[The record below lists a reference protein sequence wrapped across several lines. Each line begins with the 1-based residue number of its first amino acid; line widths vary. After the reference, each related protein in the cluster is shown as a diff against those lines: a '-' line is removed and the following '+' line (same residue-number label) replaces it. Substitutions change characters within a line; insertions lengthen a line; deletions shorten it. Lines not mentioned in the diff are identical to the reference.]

1 MGRRAGGGWVL
12 ACLMASA
19 GLAAVDVAAWPEP
32 RPPRQVTPVG
42 VVPAAGATAEERAV
56 RAVAVVGDVQ
66 VRSGGGPWR
75 PLRRGDLLRN
85 GDRIRSGDFS
95 EVVLRDATGSSV
107 SVTPNTEFTI
117 GEKTHDV
124 SRFTLGEGRVAAHIR
139 GQKART
145 YEFASAVGDAKADA
159 KEGRFSITAD
169 GRGLFGVV
177 TRAGEVG
184 LEAKGRR
191 VVVPAGKQAF
201 VLPGR
206 APGDPLPIP
215 EQVLLQVRWPRKNT
229 PKAKAVVS
237 GVTDP
242 GARVKLGSKRVE
254 VAPDGRFEVTV
265 PLAEGENTFVLVAED
280 PAGNTRTARS
290 PPIVRDSARPRLR
303 IQAGDDIWE

>member
-1 MGRRAGGGWVL
+1 MSRRFAKTWVL
-12 ACLMASA
+12 ACLMLSA
-19 GLAAVDVAAWPEP
+19 GLVALDVAAWPEP
-32 RPPRQVTPVG
+32 RPVR
-42 VVPAAGATAEERAV
+42 AAVSADATGTAARTEEERAV
-56 RAVAVVGDVQ
+56 RAISVVGTVE

-85 GDRIRSGDFS
+85 GDRIRSQDFS
-95 EVVLRDATGSSV
+95 EVVLRDAAGSTV
-107 SVTPNTEFTI
+107 AVTPNTEFTI
-117 GEKTHDV
+117 GEKTPDV
-124 SRFTLGEGRVAAHIR
+124 SRFTLGEGRVAADIR
-139 GQKART
+139 GQKTRT
-145 YEFASAVGDAKADA
+145 YEFESAVGDAKADT

-177 TRAGEVG
+177 TREGEVG

-201 VLPGR
+201 ALPGK

-229 PKAKAVVS
+229 AKSKAVVQ

-242 GARVKLGSKRVE
+242 GARVKLGSQRVE

-265 PLAEGENTFVLVAED
+265 PLAEGENRFVRVAED
-280 PAGNTRTARS
+280 PAGNTRAEKS
-290 PPIVRDSARPRLR
+290 PLIVRDTSRPRLR